1 MTTRR
6 RFLEKAAGIA
16 TGLAIGR
23 KLEFLDRT
31 VQAQDIDWWTYTVTN
46 EAGAFLT
53 QFRENVDAGV
63 PANQMNW
70 YGFMSA
76 ALAIRSIERDYG
88 LDATLESWYGWD
100 PATAMVDAA
109 YQEGSWDSFHA
120 MAALPYVGLVVE
132 NDPAWEQY
140 RSHQLSDLWI
150 SGNGPLSTPNEAGW
164 AEYAMRPALFTVPTD
179 PPPGPPEDQAM
190 RIGRR
195 DLHGGLDA
203 ATIDTCQ
210 CDIFPWYQAT
220 SPSLPRVPLES
231 GILWW
236 PLFKA
241 DQCRL
246 LNWSIYLAATTAIFV
261 NNSPLG
267 QRYPAAKIAAS
278 LIPVIL
284 TAANKSFCS

>member
-1 MTTRR
+1 MNRR
-6 RFLEKAAGIA
+6 RFLGASAGVA
-16 TGLAIGR
+16 TGLAVGR
-23 KLEFLDRT
+23 KLQFLDRK
-31 VQAQDIDWWTYTVTN
+31 VQAQDIDWWTYTLTN
-46 EAGAFLT
+46 EAAGFLT
-53 QFRENVDAGV
+53 QFNQNLDAGV

-120 MAALPYVGLVVE
+120 VAALPYVGLVVD

-140 RSHQLSDLWI
+140 RSYQSSDVWI

-164 AEYAMRPALFTVPTD
+164 AEYAMRPALFTIPKND
-179 PPPGPPEDQAM
+179 PPPPPEDNAIM
-190 RIGRR
+190 R
-195 DLHGGLDA
+195 LHGGLDA
-203 ATIDTCQ
+203 ATIATCD
-210 CDIFPWYQAT
+210 CEIYPWYQST

-241 DQCRL
+241 DQCKL
-246 LNWSIYLAATTAIFV
+246 LNWSIYLATTTAIFV

-267 QRYPAAKIAAS
+267 QSYKAARIAAS

-284 TAANKSFCS
+284 TAASKSFCS